1 MNEATLA
8 ISIIWVFLF
17 IYSIAGSIDF
27 GAGFWAMVYGTRKNS
42 TRAAVIANRFLS
54 PSWKITN
61 VFLVLF
67 VVALVHFFPRAM
79 YMLATLLLVP
89 VSLVLILLTIRS
101 TFMVYAHS
109 SDKYASLLNIVSGVT
124 GLVIPGLLLS
134 LLPITLG
141 GFIAI
146 VDGVPQLLFGK
157 LMQSPTLY
165 AHIGFGLSTELF
177 LSALFLADYAREA
190 EDDSTYRTYRRIAI
204 NMGPANLLLAL
215 LTVLTFA
222 PEASWIVRNIE
233 QQWLWFA
240 LSLGAFAFG
249 YSSLW
254 WAGVGGKTPGRPR
267 IAFVAVVI
275 QYALASFAY
284 GSAHMPYIVYPY
296 ITVEQGFTNP
306 AMFRSLLVSYAVST
320 AILVPVFYWF
330 WKLFMKDKRYLKQ
343 E

>member
-1 MNEATLA
+1 MNDSTLG

-27 GAGFWAMVYGTRKNS
+27 GAGFWAMLFGARNN

-79 YMLATLLLVP
+79 YLLSALLLVP
-89 VSLVLILLTIRS
+89 VCLVLILLTIRS
-101 TFMVYAHS
+101 TFMVYAYS
-109 SDKYASLLNIVSGVT
+109 SQQYAGMLRIVSGVT
-124 GLVIPGLLLS
+124 GLIIPGLLLS

-141 GFIAI
+141 GFITL
-146 VDGVPQLLFGK
+146 VDGQPQLLFGK
-157 LMQSPTLY
+157 LLQSPTLY

-190 EDDSTYRTYRRIAI
+190 EDEDTYRTYRKIAI

-215 LTVLTFA
+215 LTIYTFA
-222 PEASWIVRNIE
+222 PEASWIVSNIE
-233 QQWLWFA
+233 KQWIWFS

-249 YSSLW
+249 YSTLW
-254 WAGVGGKTPGRPR
+254 WAGAPGKAPGRPR
-267 IAFVAVVI
+267 FAFISVVI

-284 GSAHMPYIVYPY
+284 GSAHMPYIVYPEL
-296 ITVEQGFTNP
+296 TVQQGFTN
-306 AMFRSLLVSYAVST
+306 ATIFRSLLISYAVST

>member
-1 MNEATLA
+1 MSDATLG
-8 ISIIWVFLF
+8 ISIIWLFLF

-27 GAGFWAMVYGTRKNS
+27 GAGFWAMLYGARND
-42 TRAAVIANRFLS
+42 TRAGVIANRFLS

-89 VSLVLILLTIRS
+89 VCLVLILLTIRS
-101 TFMVYAHS
+101 TFMVFAHS
-109 SDKYASLLNIVSGVT
+109 AEKYSGLLRIISGVT
-124 GLVIPGLLLS
+124 GLIIPGLLLS

-146 VDGVPQLLFGK
+146 VDGLPQLLFGK
-157 LMQSPTLY
+157 LLQ
-165 AHIGFGLSTELF
+165 F

-190 EDDSTYRTYRRIAI
+190 EDEDTYRSYRKIAI
-204 NMGPANLLLAL
+204 LMGPANLLLAL

-222 PEASWIVRNIE
+222 PEAAWILRNIE
-233 QQWLWFA
+233 QQWLWFS

-249 YSSLW
+249 YSALW
-254 WAGVGGKTPGRPR
+254 WAGAPGKIPGRPR
-267 IAFVAVVI
+267 ISFVAVVI
-275 QYALASFAY
+275 QYALASLAY

-320 AILVPVFYWF
+320 AILIPVFYWF

-343 E
+343 D

>member
-1 MNEATLA
+1 MNDSTLG
-8 ISIIWVFLF
+8 ISIIWLFLF

-27 GAGFWAMVYGTRKNS
+27 GAGFWAMLFGARNN

-79 YMLATLLLVP
+79 YLLSALLLVP
-89 VSLVLILLTIRS
+89 VCLVLILLTIRS
-101 TFMVYAHS
+101 TFMVYAYS
-109 SDKYASLLNIVSGVT
+109 SQQYAGLLRVVSGVT
-124 GLVIPGLLLS
+124 GLIIPGLLLS

-141 GFIAI
+141 GFITL
-146 VDGVPQLLFGK
+146 VNGQPQLLFGK
-157 LMQSPTLY
+157 LLQSPTLY
-165 AHIGFGLSTELF
+165 AHIAFGLSTELF

-190 EDDSTYRTYRRIAI
+190 EDEDTYRTYRKIAI

-215 LTVLTFA
+215 LTIYTFA
-222 PEASWIVRNIE
+222 PEASWIVSNI
-233 QQWLWFA
+233 QRQWMWFS

-249 YSSLW
+249 YSTLW
-254 WAGVGGKTPGRPR
+254 WAGVPGKVPGRPR
-267 IAFVAVVI
+267 FAFVAVVI

-284 GSAHMPYIVYPY
+284 GSAHMPYIVYPVL
-296 ITVEQGFTNP
+296 TVQQGFTN
-306 AMFRSLLVSYAVST
+306 ATIFRSLLISYAVST
-320 AILVPVFYWF
+320 AILIPVFYWF